1 MSPNAITCI
10 LIIESGGKRSCT
22 QEGHVIK
29 AAEIGVLGPQAM
41 ECWQLPDTQGGK
53 EQMFSQ
59 SFRKELSLPD
69 TGFQLGKL
77 TSGTSLAAQW

>member
-1 MSPNAITCI
+1 M
-10 LIIESGGKRSCT
+10 
-22 QEGHVIK
+22 IK
-29 AAEIGVLGPQAM
+29 AAEIAVLGPQAM